1 MSTDFQKIFNFAIDN
16 GYYTANSCFMCHA
29 LTDVDDESD
38 VFTQEQLEAAVE
50 EIETTI
56 RELMGSQFQSL
67 SASLS
72 FFHPE
77 LYRYRDNEVYF
88 RNWEAFKRYFVIK
101 KQPNISEEFLAQYR
115 QEHFGEEITQ

>member
-16 GYYTANSCFMCHA
+16 GYYFGNACFMCHA
-29 LTDVDDESD
+29 LTDVSDESD

-115 QEHFGEEITQ
+115 QEHFGEEIQ